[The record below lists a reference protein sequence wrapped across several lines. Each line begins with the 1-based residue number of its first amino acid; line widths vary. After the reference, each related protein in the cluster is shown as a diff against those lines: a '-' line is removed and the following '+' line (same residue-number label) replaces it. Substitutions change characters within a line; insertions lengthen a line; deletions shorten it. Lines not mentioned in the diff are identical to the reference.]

1 MAVTTEGHKQ
11 TERLNGA
18 ADRVQDAAT
27 RVLGI
32 VKVLGAVLIVML
44 VFQFAL
50 QWQILQLDDKLD
62 QSTKNT
68 SAIAASTVRMQQQ
81 IDELQKFTEEVR
93 EETPQ
98 EQTNSDAIQRAVA
111 LVPTIVQILCEQSP
125 DVPSCQGG

>member
-1 MAVTTEGHKQ
+1 MAVTTEGRNQ

-62 QSTKNT
+62 QSRKNT
-68 SAIAASTVRMQQQ
+68 QANAVSAVETQRQVE
-81 IDELQKFTEEVR
+81 ELKEFTDEVR
-93 EETPQ
+93 EETPE
-98 EQTNSDAIQRAVA
+98 EQASSDAIQQAVA
-111 LVPTIVQILCEQSP
+111 LVPVIVSILCEQTP